1 MLFKRI
7 SRSDAETAFIVVK
20 NVSGS
25 TMTAGYHC
33 VFDVSTNTDGVRV
46 TQCSSFDL
54 NAYAGCVDA
63 DLSNNDYGLVQVYGY
78 RGAGYVCAS
87 GAVTSGEN
95 LVPTADVWSMACSA
109 SATTSGYK
117 AFGFICQA
125 IASATQSTS
134 ANKKIFIRAL

>member
-20 NVSGS
+20 NVSTS

-33 VFDVSTNTDGVRV
+33 VFDVSTNADGVRV

-54 NAYAGCVDA
+54 NAYAGCADA
-63 DLSNNDYGLVQVYGY
+63 DIANNGYGLVQVYGY
-78 RGAGYVCAS
+78 RAAGLVIAS
-87 GAVTSGEN
+87 GLVNSGEN
-95 LVPTADVWSMACSA
+95 LMPEADKWSLTCTAA
-109 SATTSGYK
+109 ATSSGYK
-117 AFGFICQA
+117 AFGFICET

-134 ANKKIFIRAL
+134 ANKRIFIRAL